1 VDGWIERG
9 YGEPA
14 AKGGRDKA
22 KVNKRKRIENHN
34 VAQQRVLDP
43 QGIDGLGAAPPETQ
57 DQLAREHFD
66 RFFMG
71 MSRS

>member
-9 YGEPA
+9 YVEPA
-14 AKGGRDKA
+14 AKGGRDVARK
-22 KVNKRKRIENHN
+22 NKRKAIENHY
-34 VAQQRVLDP
+34 VAQYRGLDP

-57 DQLAREHFD
+57 EQLAREHFN
-66 RFFMG
+66 RFFR